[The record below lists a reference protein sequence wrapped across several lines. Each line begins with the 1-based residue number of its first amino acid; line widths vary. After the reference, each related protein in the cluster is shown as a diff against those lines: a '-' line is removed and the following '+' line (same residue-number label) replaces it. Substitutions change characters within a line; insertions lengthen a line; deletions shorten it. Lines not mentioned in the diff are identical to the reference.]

1 MMARRT
7 ILAGLAGGMAAL
19 LAGCGLLGGNKYRF
33 RMTVEVD
40 TPQGLRSGSSVYE
53 VSAWNSPKILPDE
66 RARDWR
72 VRGEAL
78 TISLPDGPV
87 FVLLKTGN
95 RYRSDFAAMSMGTL
109 DPDFD
114 NDVVE
119 SAGRISG
126 SWSTRRGEVPRA
138 DWPLMV
144 RFRDLGDPTSVER
157 VDPEAIGVKRIV
169 LETTSDEVTT
179 GIEKRLGWLRD
190 ADLMKASWAQLPYE
204 ARSTIIHLTSNVGEG
219 L

>member
-1 MMARRT
+1 
-7 ILAGLAGGMAAL
+7 
-19 LAGCGLLGGNKYRF
+19 
-33 RMTVEVD
+33 
-40 TPQGLRSGSSVYE
+40 
-53 VSAWNSPKILPDE
+53 
-66 RARDWR
+66 
-72 VRGEAL
+72 
-78 TISLPDGPV
+78 
-87 FVLLKTGN
+87 
-95 RYRSDFAAMSMGTL
+95 MSMGTL

-157 VDPEAIGVKRIV
+157 VDPAAIGVKRIV

-190 ADLMKASWAQLPYE
+190 SSVMKTNWAQLPYE
-204 ARSTIIHLTSNVGEG
+204 ARSLIIHLSSGVGEYQ
-219 L
+219 